1 MIWKICQQTQ
11 PLIEKSNIN
20 QNEKGYSASGTR
32 NVSACIGNKVCPKAQ
47 YNTTNFAKRIEK
59 AIFPNDLHFK
69 VALTGCPNDCIKARM
84 HDFGIIGTCLAE
96 YEMDRCVACGVC
108 VKKCKKVSV
117 EALKMENNRIVRDA
131 NKCIGCG
138 ECVINCPMS
147 AWTRSPKNSS
157 LLSRFLNDKKLTF
170 AANSLNSFHSNT
182 ARFAWLTC
190 LNFLSKTYIRNSLIF
205 FLLC

>member
-1 MIWKICQQTQ
+1 
-11 PLIEKSNIN
+11 
-20 QNEKGYSASGTR
+20 
-32 NVSACIGNKVCPKAQ
+32 
-47 YNTTNFAKRIEK
+47 
-59 AIFPNDLHFK
+59 
-69 VALTGCPNDCIKARM
+69 
-84 HDFGIIGTCLAE
+84 
-96 YEMDRCVACGVC
+96 MDRCVACGAC

>member
-1 MIWKICQQTQ
+1 
-11 PLIEKSNIN
+11 
-20 QNEKGYSASGTR
+20 
-32 NVSACIGNKVCPKAQ
+32 
-47 YNTTNFAKRIEK
+47 
-59 AIFPNDLHFK
+59 
-69 VALTGCPNDCIKARM
+69 
-84 HDFGIIGTCLAE
+84 
-96 YEMDRCVACGVC
+96 MDRCVACGAC

-117 EALKMENNRIVRDA
+117 EALKIENNRIVRDA

-182 ARFAWLTC
+182 ARFA
-190 LNFLSKTYIRNSLIF
+190 LIF
-205 FLLC
+205 YLKPTFVTHLFFFFYVKVIVYFFLGKLYKLLKILMFLLQNQ